1 MAQQELN
8 NNEVKGL
15 LDLSD
20 EELAKEIKVDQT
32 IEGKDFKIDEETGE
46 PVLSTQLADAITKL
60 AEAAEKAS
68 VSFKDLSEISEEYKK
83 IQEQFEKE
91 SNILNIDAN
100 TRFNVL
106 SRDNDYTMLSYGE
119 KDTIKVP
126 NALVPFFANEQSV
139 LCYKNG
145 KFENA

>member
-20 EELAKEIKVDQT
+20 EELAKEIKVDPS
-32 IEGKDFKIDEETGE
+32 IEGKDFKIDEKTGE

-68 VSFKDLSEISEEYKK
+68 VSFKDLSEMSEEYQRM
-83 IQEQFEKE
+83 QEQEKQE
-91 SNILNIDAN
+91 ALARLKEIFSQSTQDAGSVDKVIVNQFAKQTGLNRRGRRRMIQ
-100 TRFNVL
+100 
-106 SRDNDYTMLSYGE
+106 
-119 KDTIKVP
+119 TIKQ
-126 NALVPFFANEQSV
+126 NRKRS
-139 LCYKNG
+139 
-145 KFENA
+145 

>member
-20 EELAKEIKVDQT
+20 EELAKEIKVDPSM
-32 IEGKDFKIDEETGE
+32 EGKDFKIDEETGE

-68 VSFKDLSEISEEYKK
+68 VSFKDLSEMSEEYQK
-83 IQEQFEKE
+83 IQEQERQEALARLREIFSQSTQDAK
-91 SNILNIDAN
+91 SVDKVIVNQFAKQTGLN
-100 TRFNVL
+100 R
-106 SRDNDYTMLSYGE
+106 RGRRRMMQ
-119 KDTIKVP
+119 TIKQ
-126 NALVPFFANEQSV
+126 NRKRS
-139 LCYKNG
+139 
-145 KFENA
+145 